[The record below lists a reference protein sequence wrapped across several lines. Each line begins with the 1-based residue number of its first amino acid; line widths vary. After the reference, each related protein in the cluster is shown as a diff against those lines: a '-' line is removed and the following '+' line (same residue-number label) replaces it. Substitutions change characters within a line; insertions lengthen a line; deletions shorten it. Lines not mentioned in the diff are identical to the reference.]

1 MTLSETLLSLSI
13 AGILATFAAPQA
25 RRGLDGL
32 QVRAAREAVF
42 GAAVRTRALAL
53 ARGGA
58 SLLVDAEQRTATVTS
73 AAGIPL
79 THLSL
84 AEFDVDIAADGAA
97 PVITLA
103 YDGRGLGR
111 MASRTVHFR
120 KGAAHAALTFS
131 SYGRVRRW

>member
-13 AGILATFAAPQA
+13 VGILATFAAPPA
-25 RRGLDGL
+25 RRGLHGL

-42 GAAVRTRALAL
+42 GAAVRTRAAAL

-58 SLLVDAEQRTATVTS
+58 SLVLDAEQRTATVTS
-73 AAGIPL
+73 AAG
-79 THLSL
+79 TQVYQLSL
-84 AEFDVDIAADGAA
+84 AEFDVDIATDGSASL
-97 PVITLA
+97 ITLP

-111 MASRTVHFR
+111 MTSRTVHFR
-120 KGAAHAALTFS
+120 KGGAHAALTFS